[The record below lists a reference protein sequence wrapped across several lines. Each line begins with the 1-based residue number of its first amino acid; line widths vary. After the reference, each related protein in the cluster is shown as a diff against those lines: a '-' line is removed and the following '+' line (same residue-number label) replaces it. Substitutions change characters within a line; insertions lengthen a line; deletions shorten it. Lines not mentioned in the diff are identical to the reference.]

1 MRAAIQRDLSREE
14 EWAVRNFV
22 KFKKDKCQAL
32 HLRETNTLE
41 RYRVGSPCLGR
52 TSEEKDLGVF
62 VGSKLNMSQQHS
74 LADMEATAS
83 WPA

>member
-1 MRAAIQRDLSREE
+1 M
-14 EWAVRNFV
+14 

-32 HLRETNTLE
+32 RLGETNALE
-41 RYRVGSPCLGR
+41 RYRVESPWLGR

-62 VGSKLNMSQQHS
+62 VGSELNMSQQHS
-74 LADMEATAS
+74 LAAMEATAS